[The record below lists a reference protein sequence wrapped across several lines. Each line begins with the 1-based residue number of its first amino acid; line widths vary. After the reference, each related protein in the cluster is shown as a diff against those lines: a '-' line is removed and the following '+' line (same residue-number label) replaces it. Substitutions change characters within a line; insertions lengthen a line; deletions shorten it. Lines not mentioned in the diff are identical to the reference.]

1 MLNEKFQ
8 KFGKTSNTIAKER
21 FPNAVIYT
29 RVSTSE
35 QENNFSLETQLEK
48 CEKCA
53 TKHKLNVVKRFGGAY
68 ESAKLG
74 NKRNRVLSLN
84 CILVNAEIK
93 RKKRK
98 M

>member
-8 KFGKTSNTIAKER
+8 KFGKKSNTIIKER

-53 TKHKLNVVKRFGGAY
+53 VKHKLNVGYNFSNRVFKRINQNN
-68 ESAKLG
+68 KG
-74 NKRNRVLSLN
+74 NKRDYKNKS
-84 CILVNAEIK
+84 
-93 RKKRK
+93 
-98 M
+98 

>member
-53 TKHKLNVVKRFGGAY
+53 VKHKLNVVKRFGGAY

-74 NKRNRVLSLN
+74 NKRTHFPQMLKFVKNKNL
-84 CILVNAEIK
+84 
-93 RKKRK
+93 
-98 M
+98 